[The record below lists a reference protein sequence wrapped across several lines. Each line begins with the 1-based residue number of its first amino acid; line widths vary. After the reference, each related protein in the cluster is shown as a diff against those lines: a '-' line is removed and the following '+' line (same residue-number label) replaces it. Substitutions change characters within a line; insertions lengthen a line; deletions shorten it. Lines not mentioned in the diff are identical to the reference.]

1 LAFFSVVVKSVQ
13 EDEVQIVV
21 NGLCVLESIGPEIGE
36 NAVETLWVLDN
47 LNTNDCF
54 RYLRPQGEL

>member
-1 LAFFSVVVKSVQ
+1 VESVQ

-36 NAVETLWVLDN
+36 NAVQTLWVLDN
-47 LNTNDCF
+47 LNTNDLF